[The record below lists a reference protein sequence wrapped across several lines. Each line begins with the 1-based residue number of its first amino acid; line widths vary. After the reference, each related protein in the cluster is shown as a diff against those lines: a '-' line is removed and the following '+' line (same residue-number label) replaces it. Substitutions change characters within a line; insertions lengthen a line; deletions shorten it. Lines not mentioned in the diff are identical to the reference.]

1 MRLLYKN
8 VSVRLRNKGDVQKCI
23 FHLKNKMSKK
33 YKSFTTKANNEEHC
47 LYGFIKADNKITKNK
62 KMNR

>member
-1 MRLLYKN
+1 
-8 VSVRLRNKGDVQKCI
+8 
-23 FHLKNKMSKK
+23 MSKK

-62 KMNR
+62 KMNPQIKIFYLSY